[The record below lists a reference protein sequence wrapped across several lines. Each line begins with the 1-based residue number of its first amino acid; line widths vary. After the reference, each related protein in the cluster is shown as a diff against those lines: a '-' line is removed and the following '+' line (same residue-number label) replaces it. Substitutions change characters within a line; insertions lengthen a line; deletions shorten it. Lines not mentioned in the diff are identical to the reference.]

1 MAKNAFYNAIN
12 GMHVDYS
19 SNDKCNCNNYI
30 SHFHE
35 DYEII
40 FFFNVTGDYIVENRK
55 FTLVP
60 NDVLLIKPTKYHYIV
75 PKNNSFYER
84 IVINVSAD
92 VLPNNLI
99 PNAFEKGEF
108 FHLDET
114 STIAHN
120 FYKLRDYGNSLPSE
134 QFSIMAK
141 ALLTEILLLISRFN
155 DEHKNNEYRYLD
167 EFNTKVIKYI
177 NQNLPSITSL
187 EQLANDLFVSKSTLY
202 HAFRRTMKISI
213 MQYVRNKKVLLAQSL
228 IRNGVRPTKACTMS
242 GFEDYTTFYRSYKL
256 FFGHSPNDT
265 EATSSFSSAPE
276 LQDVSTNN
284 D

>member
-1 MAKNAFYNAIN
+1 MAKNSFYNADN
-12 GMHVDYS
+12 GLHVDYTCYE
-19 SNDKCNCNNYI
+19 KCNSNNYA

-40 FFFNVTGDYIVENRK
+40 FFFNVTGDYVVENRK
-55 FTLVP
+55 YALDK
-60 NDVLLIKPTKYHYIV
+60 NDILLIKPTKYHYFV
-75 PKNNSFYER
+75 PQDNSFYER
-84 IVINVSAD
+84 IVINVTGDTLDSD
-92 VLPNNLI
+92 LI
-99 PNAFEKGEF
+99 PIAFSNGEF
-108 FHLDET
+108 FHLTENSVIAENFRKLKNYG
-114 STIAHN
+114 STLSA
-120 FYKLRDYGNSLPSE
+120 G

-141 ALLTEILLLISRFN
+141 ALLTEIILLICGLQG
-155 DEHKNNEYRYLD
+155 ETQTNEYKYLD
-167 EFNTKVIKYI
+167 EFNTNVIKYI

-228 IRNGVRPTKACTMS
+228 IKNGVRPTKACTMS

-265 EATSSFSSAPE
+265 SAVNASTSNEA
-276 LQDVSTNN
+276 LQDVKK
-284 D
+284 